1 MNEIILYGADWCPD
15 CRRAKA
21 FLKEHNIEYTLK
33 DIDLDEAHT
42 KKVEEINRG
51 KRIIPTLVI
60 NGTTYTNPDN
70 AQLATALGI
79 NEVARVIMY
88 GADWCPDCRRSKAFF
103 QDSKINYQY
112 IDIEQHAWAIPI
124 IEKINNGKR
133 KIPTILIDDE
143 VLVEPPNEVLRQAL
157 KIDEEKIEKVF
168 DGIIK

>member
-1 MNEIILYGADWCPD
+1 MATPKITQLMNEIIL
-15 CRRAKA
+15 
-21 FLKEHNIEYTLK
+21 
-33 DIDLDEAHT
+33 
-42 KKVEEINRG
+42 
-51 KRIIPTLVI
+51 
-60 NGTTYTNPDN
+60 
-70 AQLATALGI
+70 
-79 NEVARVIMY
+79 Y

-143 VLVEPPNEVLRQAL
+143 VFVEPPNEVLRQAL

-168 DGIIK
+168 DSIIK